1 MTENC
6 TSKFKG
12 NGESGSE
19 CDSVLLFLFASLVLS
34 ALIIDFTFAFVNRTN
49 IERNNYKQH
58 G

>member
-6 TSKFKG
+6 SSKVKG
-12 NGESGSE
+12 NGESRSE
-19 CDSVLLFLFASLVLS
+19 CDSVLLFLFASLVLG
-34 ALIIDFTFAFVNRTN
+34 ALIIDFSFSFVNRTN